1 LKKKNVC
8 PKKKNNKAKFQDN
21 PMLKKI
27 EEKIDKKKV

>member
-1 LKKKNVC
+1 MFVKR
-8 PKKKNNKAKFQDN
+8 KKNNKAKFQDN